1 MTKKKKLQVG
11 DIIEISTAKG
21 LSYSQVSHN
30 HARYGALLRVLP
42 GFFKSRPS
50 DFVKLAGEPETFVT
64 FFPLQAAVN
73 RRIFDLVGRCP
84 VPDFAKPF
92 PLFRTGV
99 EDPATLKVKVW
110 WLWDGEKEW
119 KVGDITPE
127 QRKLPLRGIW
137 NDTLLIERIESGWTP
152 SNDPT

>member
-1 MTKKKKLQVG
+1 MAKRIRIG
-11 DIIEISTAKG
+11 DIVEIPTANG
-21 LSYSQVSHN
+21 LAYAQFNITHDD
-30 HARYGALLRVLP
+30 YGALLRVFP

-50 DFVKLAGEPETFVT
+50 DFVELVQQPESFVT

-73 RRIFDLVGRCP
+73 RNIFEIVGNAS
-84 VPDFAKPF
+84 VPAFAKPF

-99 EDPATLKVKVW
+99 VDPATRKVKTW

-119 KVGDITPE
+119 MVGDITIE

-137 NDTLLIERIESGWTP
+137 NDTLLIERIEAGWTP
-152 SNDPT
+152 SSDPT